1 MLSPWCTKKL
11 GSEEQVRNLVYSLTM
26 FLLLS
31 QRRNNYEDIELT
43 EEILL
48 FNEEISTEVFY
59 SMKEVC
65 IYKGVRWIYGAIT
78 IRHI

>member
-1 MLSPWCTKKL
+1 
-11 GSEEQVRNLVYSLTM
+11 M

-65 IYKGVRWIYGAIT
+65 IYKGVR
-78 IRHI
+78 